1 MYEKIFEEHISNIRN
16 EGRYREFVDL
26 TRLAADFPYA
36 INNNNGDK
44 ILMWCINDYLGM
56 SSNHQVI
63 KASKDAIEKS
73 GIGSGGTRNIGGTNS
88 HIVELEKTISALHNK
103 EQGLVFTS
111 GYIANDATLV
121 ALSKIMPEI
130 VFFSDESNHASIISG
145 IKASGAEK
153 YVYNHVDMDSLEKG
167 LKKYPLDRPKVIV
180 FESVYS
186 MDGLFSPMHEI
197 VELAEK
203 YNALTYVDE
212 VHSVGMYG
220 KSGAGLAD
228 EFGVSNKI
236 DIIQGTFAKAYGTI
250 GGYITGNSD
259 LVDAIRLTAPS
270 FIFTTSLP
278 PSIAA
283 AAATSVKY
291 LQYSDKERIRHQ
303 DRVAT
308 LKKALDKAG
317 IKYYKNYSHI
327 VPIMVNDPVLVSK
340 ISEKLLREH
349 KMYVQHIN
357 FPTVPK
363 GTERLRIT
371 ITPAHTDE
379 MIHNLV
385 TAISQVFAEVNL
397 KIEEAA

>member
-1 MYEKIFEEHISNIRN
+1 MYNKVFENYVNNIRL
-16 EGRYREFVDL
+16 EGRYRDFVDL
-26 TRLAADFPYA
+26 TRLASEFPYA
-36 INNNNGDK
+36 INNKNGEK
-44 ILMWCINDYLGM
+44 TLMWCINDYLGM

-73 GIGSGGTRNIGGTNS
+73 GIGSGGTRNIGGTS
-88 HIVELEKTISALHNK
+88 AHIVELEKTIANLHNK
-103 EQGLVFTS
+103 DRGLLFTS

-121 ALSKIMPEI
+121 ALAKIIPEV
-130 VFFSDESNHASIISG
+130 VFFSDELNHASIISG
-145 IKASGAEK
+145 IRSSGAEK

-167 LKKYPLDRPKVIV
+167 LKKYPIDRPKVIV

-186 MDGLFSPMHEI
+186 MNGLFSPMHAI
-197 VELAEK
+197 VELAKK

-220 KSGAGLAD
+220 KGGAGLAS
-228 EFGVSNKI
+228 EFGISDKI

-250 GGYITGNSD
+250 GGYITGNTD
-259 LVDAIRLTAPS
+259 LIDSIRLSAPS

-278 PSIAA
+278 PLIAA
-283 AAATSVKY
+283 AATASVKY
-291 LQYSDKERIRHQ
+291 LQYSDKERMRHQ

-327 VPIMVNDPVLVSK
+327 IPIMVNDPVLVSK
-340 ISEKLLREH
+340 ISEKLLNEH

-357 FPTVPK
+357 YPTVPK

-379 MIHNLV
+379 MIHNLIV
-385 TAISQVFAEVNL
+385 SIIQVFAEVNL